1 MYERSIHVRSIL
13 RSLLPRLVHAEG
25 SLSGSEMLSILRGL
39 RAMRKS
45 YDHLRI
51 LSHTNQKAK
60 VFENQKTPDYSQ
72 LFDESFKEDNEIRF
86 REKLKSVRHTIPW
99 KRSLKPKPKP
109 KPNSCF
115 EACLRRTPNDTR
127 GLGL

>member
-60 VFENQKTPDYSQ
+60 VFENQKTPDYSCI
-72 LFDESFKEDNEIRF
+72 LI
-86 REKLKSVRHTIPW
+86 LILIVILIVILILTGI
-99 KRSLKPKPKP
+99 
-109 KPNSCF
+109 
-115 EACLRRTPNDTR
+115 
-127 GLGL
+127 